1 MNKYLEQLNRKQQTK
16 DVTTLE
22 EYAKIHDV
30 PIIEFDSLMVICAL
44 ITTNKVRKILEIG
57 TAIAYSSIN
66 MALVDK
72 EIKIDTIERNEEM
85 YKIALNN
92 ISEFNLD
99 NQIKVH
105 FSDALEIDLKELKD
119 EYDLIFIDAAKAQSE
134 KFFNKFEPL
143 LNKDG
148 IIVTDNL
155 LFHGCVE
162 NCEGQSKNVKN
173 MVKKIDAYNN
183 FLTNHES
190 YKTVFIDTGDGLAIT
205 TRRS

>member
-1 MNKYLEQLNRKQQTK
+1 MNKYLENLNRKQQIK
-16 DVTTLE
+16 DVTYLE
-22 EYAKIHDV
+22 EYAEINDV
-30 PIIEFDSLMVICAL
+30 PIIEYDSLMVICAL
-44 ITTNKVRKILEIG
+44 INTNKVRKILEIG

-66 MALVDK
+66 MALLDK
-72 EIKIDTIERNEEM
+72 KIIVDTIERNEEI
-85 YKIALNN
+85 YQLAIKN
-92 ISEFNLD
+92 IKDFGLEE
-99 NQIKVH
+99 QINVH
-105 FSDALEIDLKELKD
+105 FSDALEIDMNRLEK

-143 LNKDG
+143 LKKDG

-162 NCEGQSKNVKN
+162 NSEGQSKNVKN

-190 YKTVFIDTGDGLAIT
+190 FKTVFIDTGDGLAIT
-205 TRRS
+205 TRRN